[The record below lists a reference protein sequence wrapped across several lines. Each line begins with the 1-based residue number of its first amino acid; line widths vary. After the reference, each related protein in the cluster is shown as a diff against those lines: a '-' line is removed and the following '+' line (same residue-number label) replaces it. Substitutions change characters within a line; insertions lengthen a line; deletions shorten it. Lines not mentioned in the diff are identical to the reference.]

1 LISGF
6 AEVVLGIALLIP
18 SSNYAAWGIIALL
31 IAVFPTHI
39 YMYQNDKA
47 GMRLPKIVLLLRMLL
62 QLGLI
67 YWAYMY
73 T

>member
-18 SSNYAAWGIIALL
+18 VSSNYAAWGIIALL
-31 IAVFPTHI
+31 IAVFPHI

-47 GMRLPKIVLLLRMLL
+47 GMRLPKSFYFCVCRC